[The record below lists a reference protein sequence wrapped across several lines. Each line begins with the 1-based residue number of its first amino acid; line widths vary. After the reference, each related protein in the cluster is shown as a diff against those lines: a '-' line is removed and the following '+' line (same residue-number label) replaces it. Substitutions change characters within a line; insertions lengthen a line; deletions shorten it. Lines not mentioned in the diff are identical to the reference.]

1 LNEWGVAYLA
11 SSSYYIQVYEILIP
25 SLQDVAANIYGFF
38 SFFQIAP
45 EQMITVLIIPLIF
58 DVPRTVGKALFLIL
72 NRAYERLV
80 SAGDEPDPSF
90 NPLVSI
96 IVPAH
101 NEEQVIERSILSLLE
116 QGYARKEIIVV
127 DDGSTDRTYQIADE
141 FARKGLIKLVHRE
154 VPSGKKARAVNH
166 GIVFAQGEIVVTVDA
181 DTLMEPMSL
190 GRLVDPFCNPRIGA
204 VSGNVRVLNHTNLLS
219 KLQAYEYMLAM
230 EMGRRFQ
237 AISGMLMIIPGA
249 AGAIRL
255 KLAKSVGFYD
265 PDTITEDFDI
275 TMKVHKTRM
284 KVKFAS
290 DAIGWT
296 VVPDS
301 WRDWFR
307 QRSRWTAGQLQ
318 TLIKHRNLF
327 FERHF
332 GRIGILAAPDMVL
345 MDIILLFARTVW
357 LLTLPLFYPGSVV
370 QLLVLIFFFYLF
382 NEFTIA
388 VAAVALSPRKG
399 DIVYLLLAPIVVL
412 FYRPLYGFVRMKA
425 YFTEMTKGVSQW

>member
-1 LNEWGVAYLA
+1 
-11 SSSYYIQVYEILIP
+11 LIP
-25 SLQDVAANIYGFF
+25 LLQDVVSNIHN
-38 SFFQIAP
+38 FFQIPP
-45 EQMITVLIIPLIF
+45 EQLITILIIPLIF
-58 DVPRTVGKALFLIL
+58 DMPRTIGKAALLIL
-72 NRAYERLV
+72 HATYERLT
-80 SAGDEPDPSF
+80 SARSKSDPSL

-101 NEEQVIERSILSLLE
+101 NEEQAIERSIQSLLE
-116 QGYARKEIIVV
+116 QGYPRKEIIIV
-127 DDGSTDRTYQIADE
+127 DDGSTDHTYQIANE

-154 VPSGKKARAVNH
+154 VSSGKKARAVNH
-166 GIVFAQGEIVVTVDA
+166 GIVFARGEIVVTVDA
-181 DTLMEPMSL
+181 DTLMEPMAL
-190 GRLVDPFCNPRIGA
+190 QRLIEPFSDPRIGA
-204 VSGNVRVLNHTNLLS
+204 VSGNVRVLNHSNLLS
-219 KLQAYEYMLAM
+219 KLQAYEYVLAM

-255 KLAKSVGFYD
+255 RLARSVGLYD

-275 TMKVHKTRM
+275 TIKVHKTGM

-290 DAIGWT
+290 NAVGWT
-296 VVPDS
+296 VVPDN

-327 FERHF
+327 FEHHF
-332 GRIGILAAPDMVL
+332 GRIGLLAAPDMVL
-345 MDIILLFARTVW
+345 VDIILLFARTVW
-357 LLTLPLFYPGSVV
+357 LLLLPLFYYGLLVP
-370 QLLVLIFFFYLF
+370 LLVLIFFFYLF
-382 NEFTIA
+382 NELIIGL
-388 VAAVALSPRKG
+388 AAAMLSPRKS
-399 DIVYLLLAPIVVL
+399 DMVYLLLAPIVVL